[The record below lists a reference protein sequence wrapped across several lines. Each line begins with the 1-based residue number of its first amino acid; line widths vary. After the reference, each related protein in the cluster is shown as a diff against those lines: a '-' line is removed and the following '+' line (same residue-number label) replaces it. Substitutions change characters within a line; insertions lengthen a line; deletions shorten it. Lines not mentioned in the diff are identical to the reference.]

1 MNRLLQY
8 GLLALCIIG
17 IGVHQAN
24 AQDWVADSLGTYTL
38 FGTVVNENSSPI
50 KDANVILDSWP
61 HNPRTFTDGSGKF
74 ALRFQ
79 VDRDHFA
86 YNMQAHIRITL
97 PESEQI
103 IARATIPIRQFEGGM
118 CTLPP
123 IKPGGELI
131 ESDLSLNGE
140 SNVRALK
147 DQIKSLKSAMQKY
160 PERVDSLKRAVEE
173 LRSQLANQEPVTSQ
187 TEPNTQT
194 AAQRRYVVKRGDSLS
209 QIAAEPSVYG
219 DAELWEMIYS
229 TNREIIKDPDLIYPN
244 QILIIPPRDF

>member
-1 MNRLLQY
+1 M
-8 GLLALCIIG
+8 
-17 IGVHQAN
+17 
-24 AQDWVADSLGTYTL
+24 
-38 FGTVVNENSSPI
+38 
-50 KDANVILDSWP
+50 
-61 HNPRTFTDGSGKF
+61 
-74 ALRFQ
+74 
-79 VDRDHFA
+79 
-86 YNMQAHIRITL
+86 
-97 PESEQI
+97 
-103 IARATIPIRQFEGGM
+103 
-118 CTLPP
+118 
-123 IKPGGELI
+123 
-131 ESDLSLNGE
+131 NGE